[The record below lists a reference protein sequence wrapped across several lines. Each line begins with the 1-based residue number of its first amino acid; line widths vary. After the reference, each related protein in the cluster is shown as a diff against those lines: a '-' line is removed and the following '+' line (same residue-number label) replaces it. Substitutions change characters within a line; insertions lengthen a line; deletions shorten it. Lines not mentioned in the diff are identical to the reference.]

1 MNEAKSGADA
11 LIWDGTGDYII
22 TFLKLLAVFS
32 GKYITHVYH
41 VLVRYT
47 EYISD
52 NPDGLWQSINSGRLV
67 HPLSDTENIIM
78 YYLLHPACYIIELQ
92 GR

>member
-1 MNEAKSGADA
+1 MNEARGGADA
-11 LIWDGTGDYII
+11 LIWDGKGVYII
-22 TFLKLLAVFS
+22 TFLKPLALFS

-52 NPDGLWQSINSGRLV
+52 SPEGLWQSITSGRLV
-67 HPLSDTENIIM
+67 HTSDTENICTIPSI
-78 YYLLHPACYIIELQ
+78 LRVTL
-92 GR
+92 

>member
-1 MNEAKSGADA
+1 MNEARGGADA
-11 LIWDGTGDYII
+11 LIWDGKGVYII
-22 TFLKLLAVFS
+22 TFLKPLALFS

-52 NPDGLWQSINSGRLV
+52 SPEGLWQSITSGRLV
-67 HPLSDTENIIM
+67 HTLSDTENICTIPSI
-78 YYLLHPACYIIELQ
+78 LRVTL
-92 GR
+92 

>member
-1 MNEAKSGADA
+1 MNEARSGADV

-52 NPDGLWQSINSGRLV
+52 NPDRRFMAIHQLWASRSPV
-67 HPLSDTENIIM
+67 V
-78 YYLLHPACYIIELQ
+78 
-92 GR
+92 